1 MSGRG
6 KSKQFLSNGYKDATV
21 PQPFRNRSVTV
32 AATVPQPSPQPL
44 RLSEA
49 QEGAGKAVPDFWYGF
64 AKKPASRASC

>member
-6 KSKQFLSNGYKDATV
+6 KCKRFFGNGCKDATV
-21 PQPFRNRSVTV
+21 PQPLRNRSATV

-44 RLSEA
+44 NHTEA

-64 AKKPASRASC
+64 AKKPASRASW